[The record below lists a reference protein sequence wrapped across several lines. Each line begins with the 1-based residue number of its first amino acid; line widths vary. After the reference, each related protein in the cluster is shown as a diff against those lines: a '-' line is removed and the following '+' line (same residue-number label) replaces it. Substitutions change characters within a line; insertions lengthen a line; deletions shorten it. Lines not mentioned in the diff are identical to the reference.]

1 MGPLQGE
8 GRPALGEANVAPR
21 LSPVQVWL
29 RPQPHKERT
38 VHDMGLPLPKK
49 KGLLFCLWRKFCRW
63 FQRQESWAQSRDEQ
77 NLLQQ
82 KR

>member
-8 GRPALGEANVAPR
+8 GRLGPVEASAAPR
-21 LSPVQVWL
+21 QSPVGVWPRL
-29 RPQPHKERT
+29 QPHKEPAL
-38 VHDMGLPLPKK
+38 HDVGSLLPEKN
-49 KGLLFCLWRKFCRW
+49 GFLLCLWRKFCRW
-63 FQRQESWAQSRDEQ
+63 FQRQEAWAQSRDEQ

>member
-8 GRPALGEANVAPR
+8 GRPALGETNVAPR
-21 LSPVQVWL
+21 RSSVEIWPLSQPYKEPVL
-29 RPQPHKERT
+29 
-38 VHDMGLPLPKK
+38 HDMGLPGPKK
-49 KGLLFCLWRKFCRW
+49 TGLILCLWRKFCRW

>member
-8 GRPALGEANVAPR
+8 GRLAFGETDAAPR
-21 LSPVQVWL
+21 LSPVGVWSP
-29 RPQPHKERT
+29 PQPHKEPA

-49 KGLLFCLWRKFCRW
+49 TGPILCLWRKFCRW